1 MAGDAWLI
9 IMDAYWHDWHTPF
22 TIRQSAESE
31 GSSVKL
37 DKEGLI
43 VHHTHPNSVDI
54 QISS

>member
-9 IMDAYWHDWHTPF
+9 IMGAYGHDWHTPF